1 MILYF
6 DALGNITTLVPER
19 VYQGSDKANTISIV
33 APFAISSGM
42 DIRFTLPNGEIKGA
56 YALVN
61 GQHFTD
67 NLNIWNYEI
76 DAPITQ
82 YFGGVQF
89 QIRVY
94 NVAGQIIAT
103 GSDIFNV
110 EEGIP
115 SELPSTPS
123 DDVYQQILTNI
134 QKLANLK
141 LDRVDVKQVPTG
153 YKYNV
158 DGEKTPY
165 ALFYNAT
172 SQIDDST
179 TLTGSNLV
187 YEKISSD
194 TGEVI
199 TQREMFIGY
208 TSSNDFGVWLRTIV
222 MSTDGTVTSKTDW
235 ERSNWNELT
244 LLIANLQTQI
254 NVINGEIIT
263 INSTLEEHTS
273 KLNDHETRITK
284 NTQDIE
290 TLQDIVIT
298 GTHFV
303 GTLTGTELP
312 TNDELETFVISTE
325 QRKPQNGDLVIF
337 IQEMPDETDKNFRYL
352 YSGNTWDY
360 YEIPPMEKAKNGTA
374 GIVSGTYGVKDY
386 SLLVDIVD
394 GEIVQ
399 IYIKQLNQTYS
410 PITNL
415 ATTIPTMQ
423 QQISDIINGVQS
435 VGNAVKVND
444 KLESQL
450 SVFSATQ
457 ASDDRLG
464 RDIPTTYIDKDSVYT
479 KTESDARYLSRA
491 FGILWYLSNQ
501 GLLPAPPTEPTTGI
515 QFEQSFANAGVENLF
530 ATIDHT
536 LIGNLELNSA
546 NGFELIPTLAF
557 SRAVECSVKAEVQV
571 KKSADENYTTIGVV
585 STNSEQLNG
594 GSNYPN
600 VTIKG
605 LKGNFSLITVGE
617 SVNLV
622 AGDNLRI
629 NIYLTFESSATVNA
643 RLYSSESIKSSFNLA
658 TDSVVVIESTAGM
671 KVVEISES
679 DWTLVNENEYQAVVK
694 QTTHQITPT
703 EDLLVFARTE
713 ITSNNFKNVE
723 LSTQTNVGGDIA
735 IFSSEPLNAKVY
747 ICGGV
752 VNNDTAELNELVINA
767 KVHGT
772 YKAFKIYATND
783 HLYVDKIKTD
793 GSGVDTSIIV

>member
-82 YFGGVQF
+82 YFGSVQF

-115 SELPSTPS
+115 SELPPTPS

-134 QKLANLK
+134 QKLSNLK

-172 SQIDDST
+172 SQVDDNT

-187 YEKISSD
+187 YERI
-194 TGEVI
+194 TGTDNSI

-222 MSTDGTVTSKTDW
+222 MSANGTVTSKTDW

-254 NVINGEIIT
+254 NAINGKIDT
-263 INSTLEEHTS
+263 INSTLENNANE
-273 KLNDHETRITK
+273 LADHETRITK

-290 TLQDIVIT
+290 ALQESVIT
-298 GTHFV
+298 GIEFI
-303 GTLTGTELP
+303 GTLTGSDLP
-312 TNDELETFVISTE
+312 TNDELNTFVQATKGR
-325 QRKPQNGDLVIF
+325 QPRNGDMVIF
-337 IQEMPDETDKNFRYL
+337 IQEIPNETDKNYRYF
-352 YSGNTWDY
+352 YSANTWDY

-374 GIVSGTYGVKDY
+374 GIISGTYGVKDY

-399 IYIKQLNQTYS
+399 LYIKGADSSYKALTDYTNSIASIQEQ
-410 PITNL
+410 ITN
-415 ATTIPTMQ
+415 
-423 QQISDIINGVQS
+423 IINGSQS
-435 VGNAVKVND
+435 VGNAL
-444 KLESQL
+444 KLNSKIESQL

-457 ASDDRLG
+457 ANNDRLG
-464 RDIPTTYIDKDSVYT
+464 RDIPNTYPDKNSVYT
-479 KTESDARYLSRA
+479 KTESDNRFLSRA

-515 QFEQSFANAGVENLF
+515 QFEQSFANAGTENLF

-536 LIGNLELNSA
+536 MLGSLQLNSG
-546 NGFELIPTLAF
+546 NGYELLPTLAF
-557 SRAVECSVKAEVQV
+557 SRAVECSVKAEIQV
-571 KKSADENYTTIGVV
+571 KKSADENYTTIGIV
-585 STNSEQLNG
+585 STNAQQFSG
-594 GSNYPN
+594 GENYPP
-600 VTIKG
+600 VTIQG
-605 LKGNFSLITVGE
+605 LKGNFSLIAVGE
-617 SVNLV
+617 SVDLV

-629 NIYLTFESSATVNA
+629 NIYLTFENSASVNV

-658 TDSVVVIESTAGM
+658 TESITVIESTGGM
-671 KVVEISES
+671 KVVEVGENA
-679 DWTLVNENEYQAVVK
+679 WTKIADNEYQAIIG
-694 QTTHQITPT
+694 QATHQVAPS
-703 EDLLVFARTE
+703 ENLLVFARTE
-713 ITSNNFKNVE
+713 MTVGQYQNVE
-723 LSTQTNVGGDIA
+723 LVTQTNAGGDITLFA
-735 IFSSEPLNAKVY
+735 SEPLKAKVY
-747 ICGGV
+747 VCGGIAKNNAMQ
-752 VNNDTAELNELVINA
+752 VNDLTFNA
-767 KVHGT
+767 IVTGT
-772 YKAFKIYATND
+772 YKAFKLYATND

-793 GSGVDTSIIV
+793 GSGIDTIELV

>member
-82 YFGGVQF
+82 YFGSVQF

-103 GSDIFNV
+103 GSDIFIV

-115 SELPSTPS
+115 SELPPTPS

-172 SQIDDST
+172 SQVDDNT

-187 YEKISSD
+187 YERI
-194 TGEVI
+194 TGTDNSI

-222 MSTDGTVTSKTDW
+222 MSANGTVTSKTDW

-254 NVINGEIIT
+254 NAVNGKIDT
-263 INSTLEEHTS
+263 INSTLENNANE
-273 KLNDHETRITK
+273 LADHETRITK

-290 TLQDIVIT
+290 ALQESVIT
-298 GTHFV
+298 GIEFI
-303 GTLTGTELP
+303 GTLTGSELP
-312 TNDELETFVISTE
+312 TNDELSTFVQATKGR
-325 QRKPQNGDLVIF
+325 QPRNGDMVIF
-337 IQEMPDETDKNFRYL
+337 IQEIPNETDKNYRYF
-352 YSGNTWDY
+352 YSANTWDY

-374 GIVSGTYGVKDY
+374 GIISGTYGVKDY

-399 IYIKQLNQTYS
+399 LYIKGADGSYKALTDYTNSIASIQEQ
-410 PITNL
+410 ITN
-415 ATTIPTMQ
+415 
-423 QQISDIINGVQS
+423 IINGSQS
-435 VGNAVKVND
+435 VGNAL
-444 KLESQL
+444 KLNSKIESQL

-457 ASDDRLG
+457 ANNDRLG
-464 RDIPTTYIDKDSVYT
+464 RDIPNTYPDKNSVYT
-479 KTESDARYLSRA
+479 KTESDNRFLSRA

-501 GLLPAPPTEPTTGI
+501 GLLPAPPTEPATGI
-515 QFEQSFANAGVENLF
+515 QFEQSFANAGTENLF

-536 LIGNLELNSA
+536 MLGSLQLNSG
-546 NGFELIPTLAF
+546 NGYELLPTLAF
-557 SRAVECSVKAEVQV
+557 SRAVECSVKAEIQV
-571 KKSADENYTTIGVV
+571 KKSADENYTTIGIV
-585 STNSEQLNG
+585 STNAQQFSG
-594 GSNYPN
+594 GENYPP
-600 VTIKG
+600 VTIQG
-605 LKGNFSLITVGE
+605 LKGNFSLIAVGE
-617 SVNLV
+617 SVDLV

-629 NIYLTFESSATVNA
+629 NIYLTFENSTAVNV

-658 TDSVVVIESTAGM
+658 TGSITVIESTGGM
-671 KVVEISES
+671 KVVEVGENA
-679 DWTLVNENEYQAVVK
+679 WTKIADNEYQAVIG
-694 QTTHQITPT
+694 QATHQVAPS
-703 EDLLVFARTE
+703 ENLLVFARVEMTVGQYQ
-713 ITSNNFKNVE
+713 NVE
-723 LSTQTNVGGDIA
+723 LVTQTNAGGDIT
-735 IFSSEPLNAKVY
+735 IFASEPLKAKVY
-747 ICGGV
+747 VCGGIAKNNAMQ
-752 VNNDTAELNELVINA
+752 VNDLTFNA
-767 KVHGT
+767 IVTGT
-772 YKAFKIYATND
+772 YKAFKLYATND

-793 GSGVDTSIIV
+793 GSGIDTIELV

>member
-82 YFGGVQF
+82 YFGSVQF

-115 SELPSTPS
+115 SELPPTPS

-172 SQIDDST
+172 SQVDDNT

-187 YEKISSD
+187 YERI
-194 TGEVI
+194 TGTDNSI

-222 MSTDGTVTSKTDW
+222 MSANGTVTSKTDW

-254 NVINGEIIT
+254 NAINGKIAT
-263 INSTLEEHTS
+263 INSTLENNANE
-273 KLNDHETRITK
+273 LADHETRITK

-290 TLQDIVIT
+290 TLQESVIT
-298 GTHFV
+298 GIEFI
-303 GTLTGTELP
+303 GTLTGSELP
-312 TNDELETFVISTE
+312 TNDELSTFVQATKGR
-325 QRKPQNGDLVIF
+325 QPRNGDMVIF
-337 IQEMPDETDKNFRYL
+337 IQEIPNATDKNFRYF
-352 YSGNTWDY
+352 YSANTWDY

-399 IYIKQLNQTYS
+399 IYIKGADGSYKALTDY
-410 PITNL
+410 TNSI
-415 ATTIPTMQ
+415 ASIQ
-423 QQISDIINGVQS
+423 EQIENIINGSQS
-435 VGNAVKVND
+435 VGNAL
-444 KLESQL
+444 KLNSKIESQL

-457 ASDDRLG
+457 ANNDRLG
-464 RDIPTTYIDKDSVYT
+464 RDIPNTYPDKNSVYT
-479 KTESDARYLSRA
+479 KTESDNRFLSRA

-501 GLLPAPPTEPTTGI
+501 GLLPAPPTEPATGI
-515 QFEQSFANAGVENLF
+515 QFEKSFANAGTENLF

-536 LIGNLELNSA
+536 MLGSLQLNSG
-546 NGFELIPTLAF
+546 NGYELLPTLAF
-557 SRAVECSVKAEVQV
+557 SRAVECSVKAEIQV
-571 KKSADENYTTIGVV
+571 KKSADENYTTIGIVT
-585 STNSEQLNG
+585 TNAQQFSG
-594 GSNYPN
+594 GENYPP
-600 VTIKG
+600 VTIQG
-605 LKGNFSLITVGE
+605 LKGNFSLIAVGE
-617 SVNLV
+617 SVDLV

-629 NIYLTFESSATVNA
+629 NIYLTFENSTAVNV

-658 TDSVVVIESTAGM
+658 TASITVIESTGGM
-671 KVVEISES
+671 KVVEVGENA
-679 DWTLVNENEYQAVVK
+679 WTKIADNEYQAVIG
-694 QTTHQITPT
+694 QATHQVAPS
-703 EDLLVFARTE
+703 ENLLVFARVEMTVGQYQ
-713 ITSNNFKNVE
+713 NVE
-723 LSTQTNVGGDIA
+723 LVTQTNAGGDITLFA
-735 IFSSEPLNAKVY
+735 SEPLKAKVY
-747 ICGGV
+747 VCGGIAKNNAMQ
-752 VNNDTAELNELVINA
+752 VNDLTFNA
-767 KVHGT
+767 IVTGT
-772 YKAFKIYATND
+772 YKAFKLYATND

-793 GSGVDTSIIV
+793 GSGIDTIELV

>member
-82 YFGGVQF
+82 YFGSVQF

-103 GSDIFNV
+103 GSDIFIV

-115 SELPSTPS
+115 SELPPTPS

-172 SQIDDST
+172 SQVDDNT

-187 YEKISSD
+187 YERI
-194 TGEVI
+194 TGTDNSI

-222 MSTDGTVTSKTDW
+222 MSANGTVTSKTDW

-254 NVINGEIIT
+254 NAINGKIDT
-263 INSTLEEHTS
+263 INSTLENNANE
-273 KLNDHETRITK
+273 LADHETRITK

-290 TLQDIVIT
+290 ALQESVIT
-298 GTHFV
+298 GIEFI
-303 GTLTGTELP
+303 GTLTGSELP
-312 TNDELETFVISTE
+312 TNDELSTFVQATKGR
-325 QRKPQNGDLVIF
+325 QPRNGDMVIF
-337 IQEMPDETDKNFRYL
+337 IQEIPNETDKNYRYF
-352 YSGNTWDY
+352 YSANTWDY

-374 GIVSGTYGVKDY
+374 GIISGTYGVKDY

-394 GEIVQ
+394 GDIVQ
-399 IYIKQLNQTYS
+399 LYIKGADGSYKALTDYTNSIASIQEQ
-410 PITNL
+410 ITN
-415 ATTIPTMQ
+415 
-423 QQISDIINGVQS
+423 IINGSQS
-435 VGNAVKVND
+435 VGNAL
-444 KLESQL
+444 KLNSKIESQL

-457 ASDDRLG
+457 ANNDRLG
-464 RDIPTTYIDKDSVYT
+464 RDIPNTYPDKNSVYT
-479 KTESDARYLSRA
+479 KTESDNRFLSRA

-501 GLLPAPPTEPTTGI
+501 GLLPAPPTEPATGI
-515 QFEQSFANAGVENLF
+515 QFEQSFANAGTENLF

-536 LIGNLELNSA
+536 MLGSLQLNSG
-546 NGFELIPTLAF
+546 NGYELLPTLAF
-557 SRAVECSVKAEVQV
+557 SRAVECSVKAEIQV
-571 KKSADENYTTIGVV
+571 KKSADENYTTIGIV
-585 STNSEQLNG
+585 STNAQQFSG
-594 GSNYPN
+594 GENYPP
-600 VTIKG
+600 VTIQG
-605 LKGNFSLITVGE
+605 LKGNFSLIAVGE
-617 SVNLV
+617 SVDLV

-629 NIYLTFESSATVNA
+629 NIYLTFENSTAVNV

-658 TDSVVVIESTAGM
+658 TESITVIESTGGM
-671 KVVEISES
+671 KVVEVGENA
-679 DWTLVNENEYQAVVK
+679 WTKIADNEYQAVIG
-694 QTTHQITPT
+694 QATHQVAPS
-703 EDLLVFARTE
+703 ENLLVFARVEMTVGQYQ
-713 ITSNNFKNVE
+713 NVE
-723 LSTQTNVGGDIA
+723 LVTQTNAGGDITLFA
-735 IFSSEPLNAKVY
+735 SEPLKAKVY
-747 ICGGV
+747 VCGGIAKNNAMQ
-752 VNNDTAELNELVINA
+752 VNDLTFNA
-767 KVHGT
+767 IVTGT
-772 YKAFKIYATND
+772 YKAFKLYATND

-793 GSGVDTSIIV
+793 GSGIDTIELV

>member
-19 VYQGSDKANTISIV
+19 IYQGSDKANTISIV

-82 YFGGVQF
+82 YFGSVQF

-103 GSDIFNV
+103 GSDIFIV

-115 SELPSTPS
+115 SELPPTPS

-172 SQIDDST
+172 SQVDDNT

-187 YEKISSD
+187 YERI
-194 TGEVI
+194 TGTDNSI

-222 MSTDGTVTSKTDW
+222 MSANGTVTSKTDW

-254 NVINGEIIT
+254 NAVNGKIDT
-263 INSTLEEHTS
+263 INSTLENNANE
-273 KLNDHETRITK
+273 LADHETRITK

-290 TLQDIVIT
+290 ALQESVIT
-298 GTHFV
+298 GIEFI
-303 GTLTGTELP
+303 GTLTGSELP
-312 TNDELETFVISTE
+312 TNDELSTFVQATKGR
-325 QRKPQNGDLVIF
+325 QPRNGDMVIF
-337 IQEMPDETDKNFRYL
+337 IQEIPNETDKNYRYF
-352 YSGNTWDY
+352 YSANTWDY

-374 GIVSGTYGVKDY
+374 GIISGTYGVKDY

-399 IYIKQLNQTYS
+399 LYIKGADGSYKALTDYTNSIASIQEQ
-410 PITNL
+410 ITN
-415 ATTIPTMQ
+415 
-423 QQISDIINGVQS
+423 IINGSQS
-435 VGNAVKVND
+435 VGNAL
-444 KLESQL
+444 KLNSKIESQL

-457 ASDDRLG
+457 ANNDRLG
-464 RDIPTTYIDKDSVYT
+464 RDIPNTYPDKNSVYT
-479 KTESDARYLSRA
+479 KTESDNRFLSRA

-501 GLLPAPPTEPTTGI
+501 GLLPAPPTEPATGI
-515 QFEQSFANAGVENLF
+515 QFEKSFANAGTENLF

-536 LIGNLELNSA
+536 MLGSLQLNSG
-546 NGFELIPTLAF
+546 NGYELLPTLAF
-557 SRAVECSVKAEVQV
+557 SRAVECSVKAEIQV
-571 KKSADENYTTIGVV
+571 KKSADENYTTIGIV
-585 STNSEQLNG
+585 STNAQQFSGRE
-594 GSNYPN
+594 NYPP
-600 VTIKG
+600 VTIQG
-605 LKGNFSLITVGE
+605 LKGNFSLIAVGE
-617 SVNLV
+617 SVDLV

-629 NIYLTFESSATVNA
+629 NIYLTFENSTAVNV

-658 TDSVVVIESTAGM
+658 TGSITVIESTGGM
-671 KVVEISES
+671 KVVEVGENA
-679 DWTLVNENEYQAVVK
+679 WTKIADNEYQAIIG
-694 QTTHQITPT
+694 QATHQVAPS
-703 EDLLVFARTE
+703 ENLLVFARVEMTVGQYQ
-713 ITSNNFKNVE
+713 NVE
-723 LSTQTNVGGDIA
+723 LVTQTNAGGDITLFA
-735 IFSSEPLNAKVY
+735 SEPLKAKVY
-747 ICGGV
+747 VCGGIAKNNAMQ
-752 VNNDTAELNELVINA
+752 VNDLTFNA
-767 KVHGT
+767 IVTGT
-772 YKAFKIYATND
+772 YKAFKLYATND

-793 GSGVDTSIIV
+793 GSGVDTIELV

>member
-82 YFGGVQF
+82 YFGSVQF

-103 GSDIFNV
+103 GSDIFIV

-115 SELPSTPS
+115 SELPPTPS

-172 SQIDDST
+172 SQVDDNT

-187 YEKISSD
+187 YERI
-194 TGEVI
+194 TGTDNSI

-222 MSTDGTVTSKTDW
+222 MSANGTVTSKTDW

-254 NVINGEIIT
+254 NAVNGKIDT
-263 INSTLEEHTS
+263 INSTLENNANE
-273 KLNDHETRITK
+273 LADHETRITK

-290 TLQDIVIT
+290 ALQESVIT
-298 GTHFV
+298 GIEFI
-303 GTLTGTELP
+303 GTLTGSELP
-312 TNDELETFVISTE
+312 TNDELSTFVQATKGR
-325 QRKPQNGDLVIF
+325 QPRNGDMVIF
-337 IQEMPDETDKNFRYL
+337 IQEIPNETDKNYRYF
-352 YSGNTWDY
+352 YSANTWDY

-374 GIVSGTYGVKDY
+374 GIISGTYGVKDY

-399 IYIKQLNQTYS
+399 LYIKGADGSYKALTDYTNSIASIQEQ
-410 PITNL
+410 ITN
-415 ATTIPTMQ
+415 
-423 QQISDIINGVQS
+423 IINGSQS
-435 VGNAVKVND
+435 VGNAL
-444 KLESQL
+444 KLNSKIESQL

-457 ASDDRLG
+457 ANNDRLG
-464 RDIPTTYIDKDSVYT
+464 RDIPNTYPDKNSVYT
-479 KTESDARYLSRA
+479 KTESDNRFLSRA

-501 GLLPAPPTEPTTGI
+501 GLLPAPPTEPATGI
-515 QFEQSFANAGVENLF
+515 QFEQSFANAGTENLF

-536 LIGNLELNSA
+536 MLGSLQLNSG
-546 NGFELIPTLAF
+546 NGYELLPTLAF
-557 SRAVECSVKAEVQV
+557 SRAVECSVRAEIQV
-571 KKSADENYTTIGVV
+571 KKSADENYTTIGIV
-585 STNSEQLNG
+585 STNAQQFSG
-594 GSNYPN
+594 GENYPP
-600 VTIKG
+600 VTIQG
-605 LKGNFSLITVGE
+605 LKGNFSLIAVGE
-617 SVNLV
+617 SVDLV

-629 NIYLTFESSATVNA
+629 NIYLTFENSTAVNV

-658 TDSVVVIESTAGM
+658 TESITVIESTGGM
-671 KVVEISES
+671 KVVEVGENA
-679 DWTLVNENEYQAVVK
+679 WTKIADNEYQAVIG
-694 QTTHQITPT
+694 QATHQVAPS
-703 EDLLVFARTE
+703 ENLLVFARVEMTVGQYQ
-713 ITSNNFKNVE
+713 NVE
-723 LSTQTNVGGDIA
+723 LVTQTNAGGDITLFA
-735 IFSSEPLNAKVY
+735 SEPLKAKVY
-747 ICGGV
+747 VCGGIAKNNAMQ
-752 VNNDTAELNELVINA
+752 VNDLTFNA
-767 KVHGT
+767 IVTGT
-772 YKAFKIYATND
+772 YKAFKLYATND

-793 GSGVDTSIIV
+793 GSGIDTIELV

>member
-82 YFGGVQF
+82 YFGSVQF

-103 GSDIFNV
+103 GSDIFIV

-115 SELPSTPS
+115 SELPPTPS

-172 SQIDDST
+172 SQVDDNT

-187 YEKISSD
+187 YERI
-194 TGEVI
+194 TGTDNSI

-222 MSTDGTVTSKTDW
+222 MSANGTVTSKTDW

-254 NVINGEIIT
+254 NAINGKIDT
-263 INSTLEEHTS
+263 INSTLENNANE
-273 KLNDHETRITK
+273 LADHETRITK

-290 TLQDIVIT
+290 ALQESVIT
-298 GTHFV
+298 GIEFI
-303 GTLTGTELP
+303 GTLTGSELP
-312 TNDELETFVISTE
+312 TNDELSTFVQATKGR
-325 QRKPQNGDLVIF
+325 QPRNGDMVIF
-337 IQEMPDETDKNFRYL
+337 IQEIPNETDKNYRYF
-352 YSGNTWDY
+352 YSANTWDY

-374 GIVSGTYGVKDY
+374 GIISGTYGVKDY

-399 IYIKQLNQTYS
+399 LYIKGADGSYKALTDYTNSIASIQEQ
-410 PITNL
+410 ITN
-415 ATTIPTMQ
+415 
-423 QQISDIINGVQS
+423 IINGSQS
-435 VGNAVKVND
+435 VGNAL
-444 KLESQL
+444 KLNSKIESQL

-457 ASDDRLG
+457 ANNDRLG
-464 RDIPTTYIDKDSVYT
+464 RDIPNTYPDKNSVYT
-479 KTESDARYLSRA
+479 KTESDNRFLSRA

-501 GLLPAPPTEPTTGI
+501 GLLPAPPTEPATGI
-515 QFEQSFANAGVENLF
+515 QFEQSFANAGTENLF

-536 LIGNLELNSA
+536 MLGSLQLNSG
-546 NGFELIPTLAF
+546 NGYELIPTLAF
-557 SRAVECSVKAEVQV
+557 SRAVECSVKAEIQV
-571 KKSADENYTTIGVV
+571 KKSADENYTTIGIV
-585 STNSEQLNG
+585 STNAQQFSG
-594 GSNYPN
+594 GENYPP
-600 VTIKG
+600 VTIQG
-605 LKGNFSLITVGE
+605 LKGNFSLIAVGE
-617 SVNLV
+617 SVDLV

-629 NIYLTFESSATVNA
+629 NIYLTFENSTAVNV

-658 TDSVVVIESTAGM
+658 TGSITVIESTGGM
-671 KVVEISES
+671 KVVEVGENA
-679 DWTLVNENEYQAVVK
+679 WTKIADNEYQAVIG
-694 QTTHQITPT
+694 QATHQVAPS
-703 EDLLVFARTE
+703 ENLLVFARVEMTVGQYQ
-713 ITSNNFKNVE
+713 NVE
-723 LSTQTNVGGDIA
+723 LVTQTNAGGDITLFA
-735 IFSSEPLNAKVY
+735 SEPLKAKVY
-747 ICGGV
+747 VCGGIAKNNAMQ
-752 VNNDTAELNELVINA
+752 VNDLTFNA
-767 KVHGT
+767 IVTGT
-772 YKAFKIYATND
+772 YKAFKLYATND

-793 GSGVDTSIIV
+793 GSGIDTIELV